1 MARLVKELSV
11 VVGQYTNKAGETK
24 NRYKNVGSILESD
37 DGNNFILL
45 DRTFN
50 IAGVPNPENRDTL
63 LVNIFDPKPKDGQ
76 AQPEPP
82 RQQSA
87 HNQAKS
93 NGYAPK
99 DVAEIDDDLPF

>member
-1 MARLVKELSV
+1 MARKVKDLAV
-11 VVGQYTNKAGETK
+11 VTGTYTDKSGETK
-24 NRYKNVGSILESD
+24 NRYKNVGSILTSD

-63 LVNIFDPKPKDGQ
+63 LVSIFDPREEGQ
-76 AQPEPP
+76 
-82 RQQSA
+82 QQSHA
-87 HNQAKS
+87 TAKHTQAKS

-99 DVAEIDDDLPF
+99 DVADIDNDLPFN